1 VSASED
7 IDVGYVAQLA
17 RMNLSPAEKELFQRQ
32 LSDVLHYIEKLREVD
47 VTQVEA
53 ATHAIPVFNVFR
65 EDKPRDWFSAEEALA
80 NAPRKS
86 NNLFIVPKVVE

>member
-1 VSASED
+1 VSAPED
-7 IDVGYVAQLA
+7 IDVGYIAQLA
-17 RMNLSPAEKELFQRQ
+17 RMNLSPTEKELFQRQ